1 MHYPVG
7 RLVRID
13 RRYKNPFR
21 LTLRAWAW
29 IAGIVAWL
37 YLAAQISAVGLLGM
51 LALLAYGGNRIWR
64 RHQLRQVR
72 AAPMAAAIV
81 RPVRFNTPP
90 GWPAPPD
97 GWTPGPDWQP
107 DPAWPPAPAGWQFW
121 VPDEHAPIGQRNSR
135 VIPQAVKVAVSARDG
150 GRCRRCGSTED
161 IHFDHVIPYS
171 RGGANTVANIQLL
184 CGRCNR
190 AKGASEVWQ

>member
-1 MHYPVG
+1 MS

-13 RRYKNPFR
+13 RRYKNPYR

-29 IAGIVAWL
+29 IAGIVGWCA
-37 YLAAQISAVGLLGM
+37 LAAQVTAIVPLT
-51 LALLAYGGNRIWR
+51 LLAGAGYGGNRLWR
-64 RHQLRQVR
+64 RHKLRQVQ
-72 AAPMAAAIV
+72 AAPIA
-81 RPVRFNTPP
+81 RPVRFNPSP
-90 GWPAPPD
+90 GWPAPAL
-97 GWTPGPDWQP
+97 GWTPPPGWEP
-107 DPAWPPAPAGWQFW
+107 DPSWPPAPPGWQFW
-121 VPDEHAPIGQRNSR
+121 APDEHAPVGERNFR
-135 VIPQAVKVAVSARDG
+135 AIPQAVKVAVSARDG

-190 AKGASEVWQ
+190 TKGASENW